1 MSSEYHQPIQLSSIN
16 PSRGTLSI
24 SPSYSKQSII
34 ICASGLVINI
44 LDPLSWRLLQSIK
57 LIDHLPHLANSQN
70 SVDVLC
76 LTEDNRRLAAC
87 CGRLTAIFERSGPS
101 WKLHSTFTS
110 QITRILSINLKQTYC
125 LVTGEDGLSLHELEE
140 ESSDSDEPARWIKRW
155 ALRGQPCDQSALEI
169 LEDGTCLLV
178 TIVVG
183 SPILRT
189 YEFSTSSSSEASPDG
204 HQYSPK
210 TITLSLPIHSIRF
223 LYRKHSPQGLPTLAV
238 EVVAPVLGK
247 ALHYYNLIKRPF
259 SNVSG
264 NPIQENYVGRHKP
277 QVQYLHR
284 GMCAVSV
291 PTNSPRILAM
301 FPSDNLPESFL
312 SQNEH
317 LTGHDAR
324 LNVIVLSNGAINLAR
339 STKNTTLLSTNP
351 LHLPTDMLELFKR
364 PATTI
369 HSVMSVTNTPGK
381 PGDLICSIVAR
392 SLTPTG
398 EIFVAQISLNTL
410 LVRPIVANPR
420 PRFVSIKRLPYGY
433 TPLFSR
439 LSFVTNKQDAFA
451 GLVVAPSAKDKYTK
465 YICLCNPAGNRPTR
479 GSRLLAHAFEPDQD
493 TSTARKN
500 STGRVQVTRHSGD
513 HGRHCKN
520 DSSNFITEDF
530 HLELTGLFV
539 THLNRETHFSIQRLL
554 CEKIGLKGFLEEEIP
569 EVLVM
574 ECLDIQ
580 PSSVKNGGDGVGYS
594 VLCLSSSNRLLLWNI
609 PEGSLASDSDS
620 RPHISAQEV
629 SFPASF
635 LISTMASTSSS
646 SLVVLA
652 LDDNGQL
659 VRATLP
665 ESRLLENPTQPLEL
679 KVTMSHQIGS
689 QETLGLT
696 DLKSQVILIEL
707 QQSRFLAMLCV
718 MNETDRIRTYRVVI
732 VDLRQQPYSAGIV
745 GLDTFEVERAS
756 NEVGNDVQLEW
767 SEYQSRDNT
776 LQNDCFLG
784 VCCGI
789 NMVRIYTRASD
800 GWWRQTTTVHS
811 ELGSISQ
818 ISWLA
823 ESDHSSRLLY
833 QTKGNTLLGP
843 PINIPERLSLPLW
856 HPIIIKNQ
864 VLFGS
869 FSISFATVACL
880 SLALK
885 GCLQPLTL
893 LCNRIATVDLQD
905 EEVLIVKQLDNLANG
920 IVLPGDMSPTILSQA
935 HVDIISSAV
944 NALRIPLLSPDE
956 QVSIMCLTRALLQ
969 VQTARTHGV
978 DGDGCQYIFS
988 LVNRLEQ
995 HPAESRSDS
1004 LLGFGPSQDCGILS
1018 AQLSSTRGLIGQETM
1033 SILSQDS
1040 GQPGSKLDW
1049 KAARSVGLFMWLE
1062 PGEELDSYLE
1072 KVAQAEYV
1080 SGGTGDSNK
1089 SSLDKTRPQEGTR
1102 EQDPAACSIFYVA
1115 LKKKRLLMGLWKV
1128 AYGHADRPLMTKFLQ
1143 NDFSE
1148 ARWKTAAQ
1156 KNAFALISRQRFRFA
1171 ASFFL
1176 LADRLQDAVNVC
1188 VRQLSDWQLALAIV
1202 RAYEGDRGP
1211 VMEKLL
1217 KETVLPLGFSTGT
1230 RWLISWSFRIL
1241 GESELACRV
1250 LVAAWDDP
1258 LIRNHWTPSDSE
1270 SFGVRIGPID
1280 LSLIVLFNR
1289 LKREL
1294 RSPLTWKEERLLIL
1308 LVMEELTNA
1317 GCARLAA
1324 GLAKTWH
1331 IDRPELPL
1339 PSTIIRPKTP
1349 IDSQQHL
1356 NSPGPSSPSPSV
1368 DHQLSIPNESHIPTI
1383 PKKKLIIQNDVPEF
1397 ELSSF
1402 F

>member
-178 TIVVG
+178 TIVVVRIAHTENLR
-183 SPILRT
+183 ILYQLIIRGL
-189 YEFSTSSSSEASPDG
+189 PDG

-339 STKNTTLLSTNP
+339 STKTQLYYPQIRCTSPRTCLNYLNVQPQRSTVRDLCCSNITQYSP
-351 LHLPTDMLELFKR
+351 SSSDCCESTSTICLDK
-364 PATTI
+364 ATALRVHAT
-369 HSVMSVTNTPGK
+369 V
-381 PGDLICSIVAR
+381 
-392 SLTPTG
+392 
-398 EIFVAQISLNTL
+398 Q
-410 LVRPIVANPR
+410 
-420 PRFVSIKRLPYGY
+420 
-433 TPLFSR
+433 
-439 LSFVTNKQDAFA
+439 SFEFCYHKQDAFA

>member
-789 NMVRIYTRASD
+789 NMTGLHFSDILARRVRSFISITLPNQRQYFAWAPDQYTRATLSTTMASD
-800 GWWRQTTTVHS
+800 HHKKS
-811 ELGSISQ
+811 GSI
-818 ISWLA
+818 
-823 ESDHSSRLLY
+823 
-833 QTKGNTLLGP
+833 
-843 PINIPERLSLPLW
+843 
-856 HPIIIKNQ
+856 
-864 VLFGS
+864 
-869 FSISFATVACL
+869 
-880 SLALK
+880 
-885 GCLQPLTL
+885 
-893 LCNRIATVDLQD
+893 RIATVDLQD

-1062 PGEELDSYLE
+1062 PGEEELDSYLE
-1072 KVAQAEYV
+1072 KVAQAEY
-1080 SGGTGDSNK
+1080 
-1089 SSLDKTRPQEGTR
+1089 
-1102 EQDPAACSIFYVA
+1102 
-1115 LKKKRLLMGLWKV
+1115 KRLLMGLWKV